1 MRDESELQ
9 TQVNCDLEAY
19 LEAYLENAASHI
31 NKYQSPAREAE
42 EHLTSC

>member
-19 LEAYLENAASHI
+19 LENAASQMD
-31 NKYQSPAREAE
+31 KYESPVREAE